1 MTLLFGFAAVN
12 TGNNLLFLIV
22 AALLGFMAVTGLFGW
37 ANIRELEVECS
48 LPDEVYCD
56 LQTLVTVRVRNTKS
70 YLPSFLLRLR
80 IFDETVTVPLVRARA
95 TETVSFTHAF
105 RRRGLRPFGPCTV
118 SSPFP
123 VNFFVRGRRGE
134 LDQTAVVFPSPRPAE
149 ALSAAA
155 PERESGQTR
164 TLRRGYEG
172 EVEKIGD
179 YSGAEPLKMIHWRLS
194 ARHEQFKVKEMS
206 GTGALPVVIDV
217 EQLPGANV
225 EQRLSTAAYLV
236 NALMRN
242 NRPVGLKRGIDVIA
256 PALSRPHR
264 LRLLKELAL
273 YGQD

>member
-37 ANIRELEVECS
+37 ANIRGLTIVCT

-56 LQTLVTVRVRNTKS
+56 LPTLVTVRVHNEKTF
-70 YLPSFLLRLR
+70 LPSFLLRLR
-80 IFDETVTVPLVRARA
+80 VFDHAVTVPLVRVRA
-95 TETVSFTHAF
+95 TESVSFTHAF
-105 RRRGLRPFGPCTV
+105 GQRGLRPFGPCTV

-134 LDQTAVVFPSPRPAE
+134 LEQAAVVFPAPRSE
-149 ALSAAA
+149 AAA
-155 PERESGQTR
+155 SVADPERESGQAR

-179 YSGAEPLKMIHWRLS
+179 YSGVEPLKMIHWRLS
-194 ARHEQFKVKEMS
+194 ARHDQLKVKEMS
-206 GTGALPVVIDV
+206 GAGAVPVVLDV
-217 EQLPGANV
+217 DQLPGATL
-225 EQRLSTAAYLV
+225 EQRLSTGAYLV
-236 NALMRN
+236 NALIRN
-242 NRPVGLKRGIDVIA
+242 NRPVGLKMGNEVIA